1 MKDLMVSVETKA
13 SNVALFL
20 RVRDMLGV
28 EAQPGGIF
36 TLRAVFSERFLII
49 IVTTFGQVV
58 ILECWIAHF
67 LLWPLQIYSSSEIG
81 LTITSYLAVNAYLVF
96 FIAINPLR
104 FEEEHTGSQA
114 VALVSKHVDHICFV
128 IRLFFV
134 DESGL
139 LRLSH
144 AIDKVLAAEWYPL
157 THIVFVHQPAGVP
170 RGLTLTAPTTDL
182 NARQGFVARL

>member
-58 ILECWIAHF
+58 ILEC
-67 LLWPLQIYSSSEIG
+67 
-81 LTITSYLAVNAYLVF
+81 
-96 FIAINPLR
+96 
-104 FEEEHTGSQA
+104 
-114 VALVSKHVDHICFV
+114 
-128 IRLFFV
+128 
-134 DESGL
+134 
-139 LRLSH
+139 
-144 AIDKVLAAEWYPL
+144 
-157 THIVFVHQPAGVP
+157 
-170 RGLTLTAPTTDL
+170 
-182 NARQGFVARL
+182 